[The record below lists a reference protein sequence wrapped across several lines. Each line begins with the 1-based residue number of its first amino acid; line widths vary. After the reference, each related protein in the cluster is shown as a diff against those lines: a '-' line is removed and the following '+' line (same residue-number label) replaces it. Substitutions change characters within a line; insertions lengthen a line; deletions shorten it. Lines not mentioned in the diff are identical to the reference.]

1 MTKDLNSMD
10 YLLDDARVM
19 YERLRQA
26 RWNGSSKEEAIME
39 AALQEE
45 YIRLTT
51 ATGEEV
57 SVCGCGNVYFQQ
69 VGCPCGDWIRNW
81 EDAHAHTMME
91 LGLPYRPKYEK
102 SGKVV
107 HINEW
112 HASNSNGWV

>member
-1 MTKDLNSMD
+1 MTKDPDSLDSM
-10 YLLDDARVM
+10 LDDARVM

-26 RWNGSSKEEAIME
+26 RWDGAAREEAIME

-45 YIRLTT
+45 YMRVTA
-51 ATGEEV
+51 ATGQEI

-69 VGCPCGDWIRNW
+69 EGCPCGDWIRNW
-81 EDAHAHTMME
+81 EDAYAYTMME

-102 SGKVV
+102 PGKVV
-107 HINEW
+107 RINER